1 MVGSVGASQA
11 PLYSFT
17 PSPLGEE
24 GWGEGP
30 TAPLIRNPN
39 TERPA

>member
-1 MVGSVGASQA
+1 MATCVRAVQSLFA
-11 PLYSFT
+11 
-17 PSPLGEE
+17 PSPLGGE
-24 GWGEGP
+24 GWGEGA

>member
-1 MVGSVGASQA
+1 MVGSVGANQA
-11 PLYSFT
+11 PLCSFT
-17 PSPLGEE
+17 PSPLGGE

-30 TAPLIRNPN
+30 TAHLILNPN